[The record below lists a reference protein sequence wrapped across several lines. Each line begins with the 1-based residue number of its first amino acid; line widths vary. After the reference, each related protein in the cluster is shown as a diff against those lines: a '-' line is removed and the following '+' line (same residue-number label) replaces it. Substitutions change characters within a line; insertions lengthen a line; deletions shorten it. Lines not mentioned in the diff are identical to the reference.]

1 MSADLILSN
10 GRFTTLNPSSP
21 TATAVAVTGGRF
33 TDVGRE
39 TEIMP
44 LAGPHTR
51 VVDLKGRR
59 FCPD

>member
-33 TDVGRE
+33 ADVGRE

-44 LAGPHTR
+44 LAGPAR
-51 VVDLKGRR
+51 ERR
-59 FCPD
+59 AARQRPI